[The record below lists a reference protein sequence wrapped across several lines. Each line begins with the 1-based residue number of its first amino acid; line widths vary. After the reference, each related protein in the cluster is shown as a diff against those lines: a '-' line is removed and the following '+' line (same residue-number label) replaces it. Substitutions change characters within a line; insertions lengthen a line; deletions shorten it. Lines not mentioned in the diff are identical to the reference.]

1 MKIKIFFNFFAFFIV
16 FNIYAKDYKVDF
28 LFENLKD
35 PWSMA
40 IIDSKHALL
49 NDLSG
54 KMQLIDFEAGSIANI
69 SGIPDVSYAA
79 QGGLSDIILDT
90 DFESTNRIFFSYSAK
105 DPKQKNKETLYVATG
120 ILNELALEEVD
131 VIFIANSPRRVPQHM
146 GAKLAFLP
154 DETLL
159 IANGDGFDHRE
170 KAQFLDNHFGKIIR
184 INKDGTIPADN
195 PFVNDEMALSDI
207 YSYGHRNMQGL
218 LVSDEGIIYEH
229 EHGPRGGDELNIIEP
244 GKNYGWPAITYG
256 IDYSGAKISPFTE
269 MDGMEQPLKYWS
281 PSIAPSGMVL
291 YTGDAFPAWKN
302 SFLVSALVTK
312 DVKRVY
318 LDGNNYVEE
327 TLFSDIGLR
336 IRNIHQTADGNLI
349 LLSDGPDGKIILVS
363 PDND

>member
-1 MKIKIFFNFFAFFIV
+1 MRFQI
-16 FNIYAKDYKVDF
+16 
-28 LFENLKD
+28 ENLRAVKKELIYK
-35 PWSMA
+35 A
-40 IIDSKHALL
+40 IPNSKRSIH
-49 NDLSG
+49 
-54 KMQLIDFEAGSIANI
+54 FGSR
-69 SGIPDVSYAA
+69 
-79 QGGLSDIILDT
+79 IIFDRENYL
-90 DFESTNRIFFSYSAK
+90 FFSIGDRGERDEAQDLDK
-105 DPKQKNKETLYVATG
+105 PNGKIHRLHLDG
-120 ILNELALEEVD
+120 
-131 VIFIANSPRRVPQHM
+131 RVP
-146 GAKLAFLP
+146 G
-154 DETLL
+154 
-159 IANGDGFDHRE
+159 
-170 KAQFLDNHFGKIIR
+170 
-184 INKDGTIPADN
+184 DN
-195 PFVNDEMALSDI
+195 PFKSKNGDVSTI
-207 YSYGHRNMQGL
+207 WCYGNRNPQGL
-218 LVSDEGIIYEH
+218 AFSKEGVLWES
-229 EHGPRGGDELNIIEP
+229 EHGPSGGDELNIIEP

-302 SFLVSALVTK
+302 SFLISALVTK